1 MPATNPRVS
10 SVVDQ
15 ELLGWLRIN
24 AESRGISVSLLIRDL
39 LMRLRDDDE
48 ERFWALEGEERLQSF
63 ERENARSHEAA
74 WR

>member
-15 ELLGWLRIN
+15 ALLGWLRAK
-24 AESRGISVSLLIRDL
+24 AERRGVSVSLLIRDL
-39 LMRLRDDDE
+39 LIRFRDEDE
-48 ERFWALEGEERLQSF
+48 DRFWAAAGEERLQSF
-63 ERENARSHEAA
+63 DRDKARSHEDA

>member
-15 ELLGWLRIN
+15 ELLGWLRVK
-24 AESRGISVSLLIRDL
+24 AKGRGISVSLLIRDL
-39 LMRLRDDDE
+39 LMRLHDDDE

-63 ERENARSHEAA
+63 DRETARSHEDA